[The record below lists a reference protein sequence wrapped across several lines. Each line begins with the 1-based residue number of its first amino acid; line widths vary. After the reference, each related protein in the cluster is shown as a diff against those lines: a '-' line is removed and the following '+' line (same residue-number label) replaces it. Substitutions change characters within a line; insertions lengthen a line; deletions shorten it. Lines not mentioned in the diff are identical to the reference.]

1 MTCNFSIFLRY
12 NAAFLSNFAPG
23 KKQTE
28 ILCFSARGKTL
39 RQANRNV
46 SDKYDTNLNKGIMQ
60 KQKILI
66 HKLLLHNKW
75 SNDNSQT

>member
-28 ILCFSARGKTL
+28 MLCFSARGKTL

-46 SDKYDTNLNKGIMQ
+46 SDKYDTNLN
-60 KQKILI
+60 
-66 HKLLLHNKW
+66 
-75 SNDNSQT
+75 

>member
-28 ILCFSARGKTL
+28 MLCFSARVKTL
-39 RQANRNV
+39 RQAIRNV
-46 SDKYDTNLNKGIMQ
+46 SDKYDTNLN
-60 KQKILI
+60 
-66 HKLLLHNKW
+66 
-75 SNDNSQT
+75 